1 MKWEKE
7 RRKIGIESDKITRQV
22 WGKEARTGFTK
33 ERHQSKEKLGA
44 GRESVQFDL
53 VMVALG

>member
-1 MKWEKE
+1 MMWEKE

-22 WGKEARTGFTK
+22 WGKEARTAFKK

-44 GRESVQFDL
+44 GRESVQLDL